1 MKTIDEEGSIF
12 SKSLSALSNQE
23 MLKSSLK
30 SNDHTLSDHDSVN
43 NLEETKNN
51 DIFEINSKFYEKG
64 NDNKLIKTKEECD
77 NNLNIPF
84 NETEVIESGQG
95 FKKKTILKKTILKPN
110 VVFEKELT
118 KLDSM
123 SLLNENNEKKHY
135 NSNEEPLNP
144 INIQQID
151 NEMKIQETPKKVRFN
166 SNEMNSKIEDG
177 SLLKDIKPISKLKI
191 KVSSDIMNR
200 INDKTE
206 NRNSHND
213 YINDISNLRQ
223 NIIIDKLE
231 QPRIS
236 NKLPNTSIIINERQN
251 YISNNPIERD
261 KKISLKDLPDNKI
274 LKSFR
279 LNNDIYSKKKEIII
293 DENENKQIDTKFDG
307 KFKDVDSDEFK
318 NKLQPLKRLSGL
330 ISPSLLLRFD
340 NQSRKEGELNKNFND
355 LILDNNSKLD
365 ENVSIS
371 PISEFNYGENKPNDK
386 IKIDE
391 EQIKKKIHAK
401 RPSAI
406 IPMITLNRSILEKID
421 ENTLNSLNIKPN
433 TSSRSNEKITFSPI
447 EEFKI
452 KYYKTNDNID
462 NTKTDKILNLDNFE
476 EFEDSSSN
484 GSENYNDDYDEIF
497 NENCNIN
504 ELKSIYKQT
513 DKEFLE
519 KCADSI
525 ENIRKQSGC
534 LIVY

>member
-1 MKTIDEEGSIF
+1 MLDEI
-12 SKSLSALSNQE
+12 
-23 MLKSSLK
+23 
-30 SNDHTLSDHDSVN
+30 H
-43 NLEETKNN
+43 
-51 DIFEINSKFYEKG
+51 
-64 NDNKLIKTKEECD
+64 
-77 NNLNIPF
+77 
-84 NETEVIESGQG
+84 
-95 FKKKTILKKTILKPN
+95 
-110 VVFEKELT
+110 
-118 KLDSM
+118 
-123 SLLNENNEKKHY
+123 
-135 NSNEEPLNP
+135 
-144 INIQQID
+144 
-151 NEMKIQETPKKVRFN
+151 
-166 SNEMNSKIEDG
+166 
-177 SLLKDIKPISKLKI
+177 KLKN
-191 KVSSDIMNR
+191 V
-200 INDKTE
+200 
-206 NRNSHND
+206 
-213 YINDISNLRQ
+213 
-223 NIIIDKLE
+223 
-231 QPRIS
+231 S

-307 KFKDVDSDEFK
+307 KFKDVDTDEFK

-340 NQSRKEGELNKNFND
+340 NQSRKEGELNKNYND